1 MELFLVIAIS
11 ANVILTAVCA
21 YCLSHAI
28 SQNKPEQENR
38 FLIRTSKIT
47 RGFVIIGGS
56 LLIAFSLWSALILF
70 GGAYL

>member
-11 ANVILTAVCA
+11 ANVVLTAVCA

-28 SQNKPEQENR
+28 SQSKPEQENR

-47 RGFVIIGGS
+47 RRFVIIGGS
-56 LLIAFSLWSALILF
+56 LLIAFSLWSGLILI